1 MSNARSLSVA
11 AVSSRRRTRR
21 TSRLLAWCGL
31 WFMSSILAAVVA
43 GQAWA
48 ADPPTDPFASRD
60 VAPGWS
66 LVYIGKGEQRRL
78 ERPLQAEFADGAFT
92 LRTDSGTLFFK
103 RSDEA
108 DGFGFV
114 HQPLDGDGSITAK
127 VTRFDDFHEWG
138 GAGVMVRD
146 EIKPLGLYMC
156 AVLETVKTKEPADG
170 KAIAASI
177 RMRRKISN
185 EGHRVLRP
193 DHVKLPVWLK
203 VERQAQKVSA
213 FYSPDGKDWKLLKE
227 AEFAPTQKVHAG
239 LTAWNR
245 GGKAGTVTFE
255 DVQVRGTR

>member
-1 MSNARSLSVA
+1 MSDARHVAVA

-21 TSRLLAWCGL
+21 TSELLVWCGL
-31 WFMSSILAAVVA
+31 SVVSAVVA

-66 LVYIGKGEQRRL
+66 LVHIGKGEQRRL
-78 ERPLQAEFADGAFT
+78 ERPLQAEFAGGVFT
-92 LRTDSGTLFFK
+92 LRTDSGSLFFK

-156 AVLETVKTKEPADG
+156 AMLETVKTKEPPPDG
-170 KAIAASI
+170 KYPIAASI
-177 RMRRKISN
+177 RMRRQISK
-185 EGHRVLRP
+185 EGIRVVRP

-213 FYSPDGKDWKLLKE
+213 FYSADGKDWKLLKE

-239 LTAWNR
+239 LTAWSR
-245 GGKAGTVTFE
+245 FGKAGTVTFE

>member
-1 MSNARSLSVA
+1 MSDARNISVA
-11 AVSSRRRTRR
+11 AVSWRRQTPR
-21 TSRLLAWCGL
+21 TSGLLAWCGL
-31 WFMSSILAAVVA
+31 SLLAAVVA
-43 GQAWA
+43 GQTRA
-48 ADPPTDPFASRD
+48 ADPPSDPFASRD

-78 ERPLQAEFADGAFT
+78 ERPLQAEFAGGAFT

-127 VTRFDDFHEWG
+127 VTRFDDFHQWG

-156 AVLETVKTKEPADG
+156 AVLEKAKAKDSPDG
-170 KAIAASI
+170 NEIAASI

-185 EGHRVLRP
+185 EGHRVQQP
-193 DHVKLPVWLK
+193 DRVKLPVWLK

-213 FYSPDGKDWKLLKE
+213 FYSADGKDWKLLKE
-227 AEFAPTQKVHAG
+227 AEFAPTQKVSAG

-255 DVQVRGTR
+255 DVQVHSVR